1 MTSSDSVENIPQEIR
16 ETVPTWDDEYL
27 DRVSDRLLHNYD
39 LDRDY
44 TVRGETFSMYGELR
58 MVARKRFIHPAL
70 NYADHQR
77 REHLF
82 VRREDAPTVRGLES
96 LVEFGNDIAE
106 EWVTPDEEH
115 SGTTFTFVVVADSIP
130 DDVRSFVDGF
140 RDRTLLKY
148 GYHGHYEVTLIVV
161 APSED
166 DIVASKAADL
176 GDAFALWRDLSQES
190 GGLLSGILDTLR
202 R

>member
-1 MTSSDSVENIPQEIR
+1 MTSSDSAQEIPEEIR
-16 ETVPTWDDEYL
+16 EAVPTWDNEYL

-39 LDRDY
+39 LERDH

-58 MVARKRFIHPAL
+58 MVARKRFLHPAL
-70 NYADHQR
+70 NYGDHER

-82 VRREDAPTVRGLES
+82 VRRKDVPTIRDLES
-96 LVEFGNDIAE
+96 LAEFGNDIAE

-115 SGTTFTFVVVADSIP
+115 SGTTLTFVVVADSIP

-148 GYHGHYEVTLIVV
+148 GYYGHYEVTLIVV

-166 DIVASKAADL
+166 DIVASEAADL
-176 GDAFALWRDLSQES
+176 ADAFALWRDLSQES
-190 GGLLSGILDTLR
+190 GGLLSGILDR
-202 R
+202 FRG

>member
-1 MTSSDSVENIPQEIR
+1 MTSSDSAQEIPQEIR
-16 ETVPTWDDEYL
+16 EAVPTWDDEYL

-39 LDRDY
+39 LERDY
-44 TVRGETFSMYGELR
+44 PVRGETFSMYGELR

-77 REHLF
+77 REHVF
-82 VRREDAPTVRGLES
+82 VRRNDAPSVRDLES
-96 LVEFGNDIAE
+96 LAEFGNDLAE

-115 SGTTFTFVVVADSIP
+115 SGTTFTFVVVAESIS

-161 APSED
+161 APSNDE
-166 DIVASKAADL
+166 IVASTAADL

-190 GGLLSGILDTLR
+190 GGLLSEILHSFR